1 MADYGLR
8 VLSASLDVQIDGTY
22 RNYAL
27 VKNGSE
33 PRTGGGLPWLIAT
46 FPQVSTD
53 EMPFVTVKAQTAT
66 LLNVIGIDNTPP
78 VASLNRVFVEFPLNS
93 NLVCYYQVFK
103 PGIFKYPDY
112 GLIVKNTI
120 GSTVFS
126 SEDKHLHPIDG
137 YEATLGYGNKTA
149 SVDVTVEDADNSYFA
164 LYPPVERREL
174 TAPSTDRIFTKR
186 GFKKVDSTTIRVQ
199 NFTYQ
204 TGPVLTGAG
213 VAWAATFNLLE
224 FRKE

>member
-22 RNYAL
+22 RNYSL

-53 EMPFVTVKAQTAT
+53 EMPFATIKAQTAT
-66 LLNVIGIDNTPP
+66 LLSVISMDNLSP
-78 VASLNRVFVEFPLNS
+78 VASFLRVFIEFPLNS
-93 NLVCYYQVFK
+93 NLVCYYQIFK
-103 PGIFKYPDY
+103 PGVFKYPDY
-112 GLIVKNTI
+112 GLVVKNAV

-126 SEDKHLHPIDG
+126 SEDKHLHPIGG
-137 YEATLGYGNKTA
+137 YEATLGYGNKSA
-149 SVDVTVEDADNSYFA
+149 SVDITVQDADDSYFA

-174 TAPSTDRIFTKR
+174 TTPSTDRIFTKR
-186 GFKKVDSTTIRVQ
+186 GFRKINSTTIRVQ
-199 NFTYQ
+199 NFSYQ
-204 TGPVLTGAG
+204 AGPVNTGAG
-213 VAWAATFNLLE
+213 VAWEASLNLLE